1 MQKVRNVIVGLLMV
15 VVCTWGNMSS
25 LPRAEAQSLEIVT
38 YKVHYLPCGSGW
50 QCFDY
55 FQDERVVPPETGC
68 DKIND
73 STVEILDEDRMW
85 SCGQDGLADSTV
97 EILN

>member
-1 MQKVRNVIVGLLMV
+1 MQKARNVLIGLGLV
-15 VVCTWGNMSS
+15 IACAWGSAS
-25 LPRAEAQSLEIVT
+25 WLPKVEARMLAIVT

-55 FQDERVVPPETGC
+55 FQDERVVAPATGC
-68 DKIND
+68 DLIND

-97 EILN
+97 EILD